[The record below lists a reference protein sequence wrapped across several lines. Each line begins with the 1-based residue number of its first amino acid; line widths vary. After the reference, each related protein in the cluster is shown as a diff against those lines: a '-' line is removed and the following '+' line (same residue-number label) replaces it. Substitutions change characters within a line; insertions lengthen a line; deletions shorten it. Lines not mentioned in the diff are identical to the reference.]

1 MKNIWDIFLDLIY
14 PPDLYCICCGKII
27 DSTRTYRLCNECMDG
42 IKWANGRLCAKCGK
56 LLSASNPGNI
66 CFNCREHPHQ
76 FDHGYTCTEYG
87 THERAMV
94 FALKYHSRAD
104 IGVTVGEI
112 MATVERDRAFYGE
125 RGGITLSGGDP
136 LLQPR
141 AVIAAADA
149 AHAKG
154 LTVWCYTGWTFE
166 EIMKGSA
173 GPDAVEALNHIDV
186 LVDGPFR
193 MELLSRECIY
203 RGSSNQRLVDVPASL
218 SAGAARE
225 VKSL

>member
-1 MKNIWDIFLDLIY
+1 MENTTSGTTKARIAGMVKHSSVDGPGVRFTVFFQGCPHHCPGCHNPETWDPAGGEEISLDELIEE
-14 PPDLYCICCGKII
+14 IRK
-27 DSTRTYRLCNECMDG
+27 TRYLD
-42 IKWANGRLCAKCGK
+42 
-56 LLSASNPGNI
+56 
-66 CFNCREHPHQ
+66 
-76 FDHGYTCTEYG
+76 
-87 THERAMV
+87 
-94 FALKYHSRAD
+94 
-104 IGVTVGEI
+104 
-112 MATVERDRAFYGE
+112 
-125 RGGITLSGGDP
+125 GITLSGGDP

-203 RGSSNQRLVDVPASL
+203 RGSSNQRLIDVPASL
-218 SAGAARE
+218 TEGTARE
-225 VKSL
+225 IKNP